1 MAKGDAHQIASAVT
15 TLINGAVRK
24 HKTIKG
30 AGMTMRHA
38 KHLREVVERHVAGG
52 GKPVRLTITVP

>member
-1 MAKGDAHQIASAVT
+1 MSKHSQAIASAVT
-15 TLINGAVRK
+15 TLVNGALRK
-24 HKTIKG
+24 HNSIKS

-38 KHLREVVERHVAGG
+38 KHLREVVEKHQAEG